1 MQSVRKETRE
11 FGEKIYNYLEDLGG
25 EPCTSAKLQTKFNI
39 SKNVCYNAI
48 QYCKHV
54 HPSFKSKNGVGFFV
68 TADKKNSEGYPDPTA
83 AAALANIM
91 MSNGVKSEPYI
102 PKTIIYDEL
111 FKPGVV
117 FQTLLG
123 RSYVHMYV
131 ASVSGPFLYT
141 FALNEKGDG
150 INPTRLFSIDARK
163 ASIEGE
169 VTNGTEIMAA
179 AARKAVLDLF
189 GFTPAVEAT
198 ESNLEYE
205 LLKQRADIYEKCFYA
220 VCGKEVQS

>member
-1 MQSVRKETRE
+1 MVGTSTKMRAEKVYDMVEAADGKYVKAKDISEKLGVSVKVI
-11 FGEKIYNYLEDLGG
+11 GDAAKYAMKMYPDLR
-25 EPCTSAKLQTKFNI
+25 
-39 SKNVCYNAI
+39 SKPGCGY
-48 QYCKHV
+48 
-54 HPSFKSKNGVGFFV
+54 FV
-68 TADKKNSEGYPDPTA
+68 VTNKKNQEGYPDPTA

-91 MSNGVKSEPYI
+91 MSNGVKPEPYQ
-102 PKTIIYDEL
+102 PRTVIYEEL

-117 FQTLLG
+117 FQVLLG
-123 RSYVHMYV
+123 RSYVRMYV
-131 ASVSGPFLYT
+131 AAVSGPYLYT
-141 FALNEKGDG
+141 LALNEKGDG

-163 ASIEGE
+163 ANVEGE
-169 VTNGTEIMAA
+169 VTNGTEIMAD

-189 GFTPAVEAT
+189 GFTPTVEVT